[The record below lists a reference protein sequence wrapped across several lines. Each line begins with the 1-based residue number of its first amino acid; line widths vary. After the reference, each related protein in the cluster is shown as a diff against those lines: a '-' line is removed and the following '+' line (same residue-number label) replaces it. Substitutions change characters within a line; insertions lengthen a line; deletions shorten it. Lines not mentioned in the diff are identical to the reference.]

1 LATCG
6 PIVQSVHPGI
16 SPDFG
21 GAGGFACRLLHPNAS
36 EHDIFLGSL
45 QRPVRITKKKEYRMA
60 SVMSSPAENRVR
72 ISATKLLINN
82 QWVPSASGKTFP
94 TINPSTGEEI
104 CQIAEADA
112 ADVEKAVKAARAA
125 FNRGAWRKMAAS
137 ERGRLLNRLADLMEQ
152 NADELARLESLDNG
166 KPFSIALA
174 VDVPASISC
183 YRYFAGWADK
193 IHGKTIPIDGD
204 YFCYTRHE
212 PVGVVGQIIPWNF
225 PMLMQAWKLAP
236 ALAAGNTVV
245 MKPAEQTPL
254 SALRVGELIVEAGF
268 PEGVVNM
275 LPGYGPTAGAAIA
288 NHMDVDKVAFTG
300 STEVGHLIMRAAAD
314 SNLKRVTLELGGKS
328 PNIVFADTDLDEAV
342 EGAHFGL
349 FFNHGQCCCAGSRV
363 FVEEKIYD
371 KFVEKSGVRAT
382 NRTVGDPFDP
392 KTEQGPQVDEA
403 QFEKVLSYIDSGRS
417 EGAKLVCGGERVG
430 DKGYFIQPTVFA
442 DVQDDMKIAKEEI
455 FGPVMSIIPF
465 KSVDEVVERANRTEY
480 GLAAAVWTRDIKK
493 AHSIAD
499 NVRAG
504 TVWVNCYNVLDP
516 RSPFGG
522 FKQSGIGRELGEY
535 GLQQYTEVKSVII
548 KR

>member
-1 LATCG
+1 
-6 PIVQSVHPGI
+6 
-16 SPDFG
+16 
-21 GAGGFACRLLHPNAS
+21 
-36 EHDIFLGSL
+36 
-45 QRPVRITKKKEYRMA
+45 MA

-82 QWVPSASGKTFP
+82 HWVPSISGKTFA
-94 TINPSTGEEI
+94 TVNPSTGEEI
-104 CQIAEADA
+104 CQIAEADS
-112 ADVEKAVKAARAA
+112 ADVEKAVKAARHA
-125 FNRGAWRKMAAS
+125 FEHGAWRKMPAS
-137 ERGRLLNRLADLMEQ
+137 ERGRLLNRLADLIEQ

-166 KPFSIALA
+166 KPYKIAKA
-174 VDVPASISC
+174 VDVAATVGC
-183 YRYFAGWADK
+183 FRYFAGWADK

-212 PVGVVGQIIPWNF
+212 AVGVVGQIIPWNF
-225 PMLMQAWKLAP
+225 PMLMLAWKLAP
-236 ALAAGNTVV
+236 ALATGNTVV

-254 SALRVGELIVEAGF
+254 SALRIGELIVEAGF

-371 KFVEKSGVRAT
+371 QFVEKSGIRAQ

-392 KTEQGPQVDEA
+392 KTEQGPQVDDA
-403 QFEKVLSYIDSGRS
+403 QFEKVMSYIDSGRS
-417 EGAKLVCGGERVG
+417 EGAKLVCGGDRVG

-465 KSVDEVVERANRTEY
+465 KSVDEVVARANRTEY